1 MKKILVTTGGTG
13 GHVKPAE
20 TISEHL
26 NTDHEV
32 ILTTDLRGLKYLDTK
47 KNKINIIDTP
57 KLNIDFYFPLKLIKL
72 IYLTIYSIFYLIK
85 KKINCVISTGG
96 YMSLPICIA
105 SKIIGLKIFLLEH
118 SNSR

>member
-47 KNKINIIDTP
+47 KK
-57 KLNIDFYFPLKLIKL
+57 
-72 IYLTIYSIFYLIK
+72 
-85 KKINCVISTGG
+85 
-96 YMSLPICIA
+96 
-105 SKIIGLKIFLLEH
+105 
-118 SNSR
+118 